1 MNQEQLDILNTTQEV
16 FRGLLVAIMASSK
29 QPLDIEILATS
40 LQAWSA
46 NESLSPMA
54 RTMLANLAEF
64 PQRIHSMQSPPH

>member
-1 MNQEQLDILNTTQEV
+1 MNQEQIDILNTTQEV

-46 NESLSPMA
+46 NEALSPMA

-64 PQRIHSMQSPPH
+64 PQHIYSTNNPPH